1 MPKSIDLLI
10 IKPGNPKEI
19 YGDLSQTLSAI
30 EPPVIGGLVAGF
42 IREKGYSVKI
52 LDMETDGLNAKGTAD
67 KIIEINPLLVNIV
80 VAGANPSASS
90 TPLMVVT
97 GEILKALKKKASQ
110 IKTIL
115 TGIHPSA
122 LPEKTLREE
131 RTDFVGRGESF
142 YTILNLLKALK
153 SDKKRKDF
161 KINGLW
167 YLNEEKEVI
176 GNGWGDLVE
185 NLDELPFVAWDLLS
199 MDKYRAHNWHC
210 FGHINER
217 TPYAAIYTSFGCPY
231 NCTYCNIRALYDNK
245 PGIRFRS
252 VEKIVEEID
261 LLVNKYKVKNIKF
274 CDELFAINSDRVNQ
288 LCDLLAQRDQDL
300 NIWAYARINTV
311 NERILRK
318 MKRAGINW
326 LGYGIESGSQKIRTG
341 VSKAQFKQN
350 EIKKIVTMTKDAGI
364 YVGGNYIFG
373 LPDDNLE
380 TMQETLDLAK
390 ELNCEMANFYTAMA
404 YPGSQLYEEAL
415 KKGVKLPKSWL
426 GYAQLNEETLPL
438 PTKYLSSSE
447 ILCFRDKAFQEY
459 YANPEYLKMIEEKF
473 GQEAVEHIKE
483 MLKYKIKR
491 RFA

>member
-1 MPKSIDLLI
+1 MPQNIDLLI
-10 IKPGNPKEI
+10 IKPGSPKI
-19 YGDLSQTLSAI
+19 MYGDLSKSLSAI
-30 EPPVIGGLVAGF
+30 EPPYLAVLLAAF

-52 LDMETDGLNAKGTAD
+52 IDTE
-67 KIIEINPLLVNIV
+67 IEELGIWNPVLVNII
-80 VAGANPSASS
+80 VAGQTPSASS
-90 TPLMVVT
+90 TPLMVVS
-97 GEILKALKKKASQ
+97 GEIIKKLKAKTPET
-110 IKTIL
+110 KTIL

-122 LPEKTLREE
+122 LPGRTLREE
-131 RTDFVGRGESF
+131 KTDFIGRGESF
-142 YTILNLLKALK
+142 YTILELLKTLK
-153 SDKKRKDF
+153 LGKKTENYN
-161 KINGLW
+161 IQGLW
-167 YLNEEKEVI
+167 YLKDNKVVS
-176 GNGWGDLVE
+176 NGWGRLVQD
-185 NLDELPFVAWDLLS
+185 LDEFPIPAWELLQ

-245 PGIRFRS
+245 PGIRFRNA
-252 VEKIVEEID
+252 EKIVEEID

-274 CDELFAINSDRVNQ
+274 CDELFAIDSDRVNQ
-288 LCDLLAQRDQDL
+288 LCDLLAQRDYNL
-300 NIWAYARINTV
+300 NIWAYARINTID
-311 NERILRK
+311 ERILRK

-341 VSKAQFKQN
+341 VSKAQFKQD

-459 YANPEYLKMIEEKF
+459 YANPKYLKMIKEKF
-473 GQEAVEHIKE
+473 GQEAVSHINE
-483 MLKYKIKR
+483 MLKYKVKR
-491 RFA
+491 KFTS